1 MFKKK
6 VLPFIVFIAVALAA
20 GGLSTL
26 VSKAGMEASKALL
39 QPPWAPPDW
48 LFSVVWPIL
57 YTLMGVSAAL
67 VWRKSDGPARRGS
80 VAIWAVQLF
89 VNAMWS
95 VLYFALGMRGF
106 AFFWLLAL
114 IVLVLAMVIR
124 FRRVSLAAALLQVPY
139 FIWIC
144 FAARLNLAVWMLNR

>member
-26 VSKAGMEASKALL
+26 VSKSGMEASKALL
-39 QPPWAPPDW
+39 QPPWAPPGW

-95 VLYFALGMRGF
+95 VFYFALGMRGF

-114 IVLVLAMVIR
+114 IILVLAMVIR

>member
-6 VLPFIVFIAVALAA
+6 VLPFIVFIAIALAV

-26 VSKAGMEASKALL
+26 VSKEGMEASKVLL
-39 QPPWAPPDW
+39 QPTWAPPDW

-57 YTLMGVSAAL
+57 YTLMGISAAL
-67 VWRKSDGPARRGS
+67 VWRRTAERVGPT
-80 VAIWAVQLF
+80 VIWAVQLF
-89 VNAMWS
+89 FNAMWS
-95 VLYFALGMRGF
+95 VFYFALAMRGF

-114 IVLVLAMVIR
+114 IVLVFIMILR
-124 FRRVSLAAALLQVPY
+124 FRRVSLAAALLQIPY

-144 FAARLNLAVWMLNR
+144 FAARLNYAVWMLNR

>member
-26 VSKAGMEASKALL
+26 VSKEGMEASKALL
-39 QPPWAPPDW
+39 QPPWAPPDR
-48 LFSVVWPIL
+48 LFSVVWPVL

-67 VWRKSDGPARRGS
+67 VWRKSAGSARTGP
-80 VAIWAVQLF
+80 VVIWAVQLF
-89 VNAMWS
+89 FNAMWS
-95 VLYFALGMRGF
+95 VFYFALAMRGF

-114 IVLVLAMVIR
+114 IVLVLAMIIR
-124 FRRVSLAAALLQVPY
+124 FRRFSLAAALLQIPY
-139 FIWIC
+139 FVWIC
-144 FAARLNLAVWMLNR
+144 FAARLNLAVWTLNR

>member
-1 MFKKK
+1 MFRKKI
-6 VLPFIVFIAVALAA
+6 LPFIVFIAVALAA

-26 VSKAGMEASKALL
+26 VSRGGMEAANNLL
-39 QPPWAPPDW
+39 QPAWAPPGW
-48 LFSVVWPIL
+48 LFSVVWPVL

-67 VWRKSDGPARRGS
+67 VWRKSGGPARRGS
-80 VAIWAVQLF
+80 VFIWAVQLF

-95 VLYFALGMRGF
+95 VFYFALGMRGF

-144 FAARLNLAVWMLNR
+144 FAARLNLAVWTLNR

>member
-1 MFKKK
+1 MFRKK
-6 VLPFIVFIAVALAA
+6 VLPFILFIAIALAV

-26 VSKAGMEASKALL
+26 VSKEGMEASKVLL

-57 YTLMGVSAAL
+57 YTLMGISAAL
-67 VWRKSDGPARRGS
+67 VWRRTSERTGPT
-80 VAIWAVQLF
+80 VIWAVQLF
-89 VNAMWS
+89 FNAMWS
-95 VLYFALGMRGF
+95 VFYFALAMRGF

-114 IVLVLAMVIR
+114 IVLVFITILR
-124 FRRVSLAAALLQVPY
+124 FRRVSLAAALLQIPY